1 MSPGKAAHADN
12 NNSGGA
18 FGGGP
23 MSPPYTPR
31 AAAAK
36 EYAYLQSSG
45 LTPSASS
52 SRAKTSSLTSSTL
65 QSATYTG
72 GLGHIST
79 PVPPVRVGGFGPT
92 AQQQQQQ
99 QQQYAPPDSSRSP
112 PTVIGDVAEPFWVQ
126 STLENSMWCD
136 PDELFLTS
144 VKRKVTDKRMFWEMA
159 RALIELPELSLASHE
174 SKIRCAADLTKLLQR
189 PEYRILWIAEAAQ
202 FLPKDVATEL
212 IRSAYV
218 PPETSVGMVNNT
230 VER

>member
-1 MSPGKAAHADN
+1 MSPGKAAHTD

-36 EYAYLQSSG
+36 EYAYYQSSG

-65 QSATYTG
+65 QSAAYTS
-72 GLGHIST
+72 GLGHIPT
-79 PVPPVRVGGFGPT
+79 PVPPVRVGGFGPS

-99 QQQYAPPDSSRSP
+99 QQQPDSSRSP

-126 STLENSMWCD
+126 STQENSMWCD
-136 PDELFLTS
+136 PDEFFLTS
-144 VKRKVTDKRMFWEMA
+144 VKRKITITDKRMFWEMA
-159 RALIELPELSLASHE
+159 RSLIELPELSLASHE

-189 PEYRILWIAEAAQ
+189 PEYRILWIAEAAH

-218 PPETSVGMVNNT
+218 PPESTVGMMNNT